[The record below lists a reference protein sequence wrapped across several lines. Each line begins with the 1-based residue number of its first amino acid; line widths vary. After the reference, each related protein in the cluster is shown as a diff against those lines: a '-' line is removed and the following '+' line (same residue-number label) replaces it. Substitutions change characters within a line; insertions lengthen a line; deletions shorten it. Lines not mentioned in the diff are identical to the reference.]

1 MYMKQI
7 LNFFLHTKV
16 SVLLISAF
24 CFSVLYLLLDDSHF
38 SGVNYIKETIK
49 KEVIKKK
56 IDKQIKNTDIIEP
69 MSNNNYTKQF
79 EDIKRDVAIEDA
91 AKHIT
96 NEVDIDDLKEDK
108 INISI
113 LQRYFN
119 RIYFSINTSCL
130 LGYGDIYPISNI
142 SKCLT
147 MIQSLLTISIIVY

>member
-1 MYMKQI
+1 MGLTI
-7 LNFFLHTKV
+7 LRK
-16 SVLLISAF
+16 LLKKK
-24 CFSVLYLLLDDSHF
+24 LL
-38 SGVNYIKETIK
+38 
-49 KEVIKKK
+49 KKK
-56 IDKQIKNTDIIEP
+56 IDKQIKNTDITEP

-91 AKHIT
+91 AKYIT
-96 NEVDIDDLKEDK
+96 KEVDIDDLKEDK